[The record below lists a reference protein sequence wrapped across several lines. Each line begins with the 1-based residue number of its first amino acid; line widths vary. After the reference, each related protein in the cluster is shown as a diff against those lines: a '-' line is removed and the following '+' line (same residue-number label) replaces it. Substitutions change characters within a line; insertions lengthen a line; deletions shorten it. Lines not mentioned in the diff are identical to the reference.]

1 MSRAHHKKIG
11 RPDRWSSGRCERG
24 HDVTL
29 PDAVR
34 VDGTA
39 RICVACRREKQRE
52 WARIRAASQR
62 PTGPLFDRCVV
73 CGGMKKAKSRR
84 AVKTCGPKCL
94 AELNRTSSHRAQLPR
109 ERQPNAVEMDK
120 ILELRARAETE
131 PTWKRVQTITL
142 AESIREHG
150 LPSDYRSRRTPQRQD
165 VTRNRA
171 RLLAATVCDAV
182 ADDGNR
188 HPAPPSD
195 GRDGGA
201 VGGADEAAT
210 EGAEGG
216 LAEADRAGYVLH
228 RDTGAGFVQQV
239 AERARALRTRD
250 RVLWGAAAS
259 LLRPDPADPMIPLE
273 EMRHP

>member
-73 CGGMKKAKSRR
+73 CGGAKKAKSRR

-109 ERQPNAVEMDK
+109 ERQPNAAEMDK

-131 PTWKRVQTITL
+131 PTWKRAQTIAL

-150 LPSDYRSRRTPQRQD
+150 LPSDYRT
-165 VTRNRA
+165 
-171 RLLAATVCDAV
+171 
-182 ADDGNR
+182 
-188 HPAPPSD
+188 
-195 GRDGGA
+195 
-201 VGGADEAAT
+201 
-210 EGAEGG
+210 
-216 LAEADRAGYVLH
+216 
-228 RDTGAGFVQQV
+228 
-239 AERARALRTRD
+239 
-250 RVLWGAAAS
+250 
-259 LLRPDPADPMIPLE
+259 
-273 EMRHP
+273 